1 MNLSGAHKAAW
12 AFVCYSSLAL
22 ALLLSSC
29 GGGAAEGEV
38 SESAPGDTALGDA
51 AGRLY
56 PGDPT
61 NLPDMLSRV
70 RSLLDEENFSYAK
83 SFLLKARELDSLNP
97 EVLELEG
104 QIELLSN
111 RSKQADSIWRVCASK
126 YPQNVPCRL
135 ERAKLQLALGLDREA
150 LRLANEA
157 IAADP
162 NSADAYFVKGLAI
175 RGATSDTTA
184 SIPYFQKAVDLDN
197 RHLEALD
204 MLGYIF
210 ASRKDS
216 LALAYYRNI
225 LKIDP
230 KRADVY
236 FKMGV
241 FYMQKEDW
249 NPAMENYAKA
259 IRLKPG
265 DVDSHYN
272 LGYVYLQINQ
282 FAEARNSFARAIAAS
297 PSQQNYRAYYGRAY
311 AFERLGDLD
320 NARKDYQSV
329 LQVKPNHLPSREG
342 LERVIKKLNL

>member
-1 MNLSGAHKAAW
+1 MANPFPMRAAW
-12 AFVCYSSLAL
+12 AFLMGLAVFGPIVG
-22 ALLLSSC
+22 C
-29 GGGAAEGEV
+29 GGPDSRKEEAQTV
-38 SESAPGDTALGDA
+38 PGDTALGDA

-56 PGDPT
+56 PQDPK
-61 NLPDMLSRV
+61 DLSGMVTRI
-70 RSLLDEENFSYAK
+70 RQLLDDQNFSYAR
-83 SFLLKARELDSLNP
+83 SFLDKARKLDSLNAD
-97 EVLELEG
+97 VLELEG
-104 QIELLSN
+104 RIELLANQS
-111 RSKQADSIWRVCASK
+111 RKADSVWRVCAAV
-126 YPQNVPCRL
+126 YPQNAVCRV

-150 LRLANEA
+150 LKLANEA
-157 IAADP
+157 IAVEP
-162 NSADAYFVKGLAI
+162 NAADAYYVKGLAI
-175 RGATSDTTA
+175 RAGKQDTTGA
-184 SIPYFQKAVDLDN
+184 IPYFQKAVDLDN
-197 RHLEALD
+197 GHLEALD

-210 ASRKDS
+210 SQRKDS

-230 KRADVY
+230 NRSDVY

-241 FYMQKEDW
+241 FHMDQEDW
-249 NPAMENYAKA
+249 NRAMEAYSTA
-259 IRLKPG
+259 IKMNPK
-265 DVDSHYN
+265 DIDSHYN

-329 LQVKPNHLPSREG
+329 LQVKPNHIASREG